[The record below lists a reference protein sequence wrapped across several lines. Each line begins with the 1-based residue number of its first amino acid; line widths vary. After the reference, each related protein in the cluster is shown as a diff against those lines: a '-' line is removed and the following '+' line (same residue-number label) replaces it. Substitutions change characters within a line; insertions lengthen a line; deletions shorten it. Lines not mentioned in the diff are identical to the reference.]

1 MCALPRELGREDV
14 QQRVD
19 RAEDAP
25 IGEAVADEAPV
36 ALGDD
41 DALLP
46 KDTEVSRGQRLA
58 PADGT

>member
-1 MCALPRELGREDV
+1 MCALPRDLGREDL

-19 RAEDAP
+19 RAKDPP
-25 IGEAVADEAPV
+25 IGEAVPDEAPV

-46 KDTEVSRGQRLA
+46 KDAEVSRGQRLA
-58 PADGT
+58 PADGP